1 MKKNLIFLF
10 PILFLPLFYFLFIS
24 DNSKTTKNNKINS
37 IDEINMEN
45 DLEILNFTNNLDYY
59 NFPKDNEVVKRII
72 GFLTPFEVSY
82 LIDLA
87 EKNFDNFKKSTII
100 NKNNGNLEI
109 DKSRT
114 SKSFFIDKSN
124 NEIIKNIENKA
135 SKLSNIPAENIEGIQ
150 IVRYGPGDLY
160 ESHFDSFEDNYLG
173 HNGNGQR
180 VVTFFV
186 YLNNN
191 FKGGTTFFPNLGKHF
206 KGNPGD
212 AFFWIN
218 TINGNRDFRTLHSGT
233 KILNGKKYGL
243 NIWIR
248 DKKFIQ

>member
-1 MKKNLIFLF
+1 MKL
-10 PILFLPLFYFLFIS
+10 
-24 DNSKTTKNNKINS
+24 NS
-37 IDEINMEN
+37 I
-45 DLEILNFTNNLDYY
+45 
-59 NFPKDNEVVKRII
+59 
-72 GFLTPFEVSY
+72 EVSY

-150 IVRYGPGDLY
+150 IVRYFPGDLY
-160 ESHFDSFEDNYLG
+160 EPHFDSFEDNYVG

-180 VVTFFV
+180 VVTF
-186 YLNNN
+186 L
-191 FKGGTTFFPNLGKHF
+191 
-206 KGNPGD
+206 
-212 AFFWIN
+212 
-218 TINGNRDFRTLHSGT
+218 
-233 KILNGKKYGL
+233 
-243 NIWIR
+243 
-248 DKKFIQ
+248 FI